1 VSDAAEG
8 WTLVR
13 TETFLRDL
21 RKYLKKH
28 PDRQRLVRETL
39 TALAADPHAAALRL
53 HPLKGQMQGLFS
65 VRLSYSDRI
74 ILTLLLTEQQ
84 VVLLSMGTHD
94 DVYR

>member
-1 VSDAAEG
+1 MGDTAER
-8 WTLVR
+8 WTLLR

-39 TALAADPHAAALRL
+39 TAFATDPHAAALRL
-53 HPLKGQMQGLFS
+53 HPLKGRMGGLYS

-74 ILTLLLTEQQ
+74 TLTLLLTERQ